1 MLNGATS
8 LVEESQPSLNKTYSP
23 HEVEQKWYAHWENNG
38 LFHSSVHP
46 EKKPYTIV
54 IPPPNVTGVLHMGH
68 ILNNT
73 LQDVFIRYARM
84 TGYEACWIPGMDHAG
99 IATQNVV
106 ERELVKQGKTRHDLG
121 REQFLERVWAWKKQ
135 YGGVI
140 IEQLRTLG
148 SSCDWEREKFTM
160 DEPLSEA
167 VQEVFIR
174 LFDEGLIYRGKYIVN
189 WCPKDHTAISD
200 DEVEHS
206 EQQGKLYYVKYP
218 IDAKSFATVATTRP
232 ETILG
237 DVAIAVHPADKRY
250 SSLVGK
256 VAQVPIVNRPVSII
270 ADGYVDPKFG
280 TGMVKVT
287 PAHDPNDYHIG
298 QRHNLPQL
306 NIFDISATLND
317 TVPEK
322 YRGLDRFEA
331 RKKIVGELQELGLLL
346 KVEDHSH
353 SVGKCYRC
361 NTVIEPYLSDQWFV
375 KMKPL
380 AVPALEAVTSG
391 TIRFYPERW
400 SRVYEHWMN
409 NIRDWCISRQ
419 LWWGHRIPVYY
430 TADGAFTAA
439 RNVAEARE
447 KLGLP
452 ESASFRQDEDVLD
465 TWFSSW
471 LWPFSVHNWPNQSQ
485 HKTEAD
491 LRYYYPTETL
501 VTAPDIIFF
510 WVARMIMSGLKFG
523 PTFTGTTQ
531 ISANVPFRNV
541 YFTSIVRDDKGR
553 KMSKSL
559 GNSPEPLELIK
570 EYGADAVRFT
580 ILFLAPLGQDVLYSA
595 EKNEIGRNFA
605 NKIWNAARFLLMNR
619 DQLELLPRHSSST
632 PGFKLDHAD
641 LADRWII
648 SRFNST
654 SSEVLAALKEFEINK
669 VSKALYDFIWHD
681 YCDWYLEMT
690 KSRLYGEEPL
700 STKKVV
706 LQRAL
711 DIFDGSLRLLHPFM
725 PFVTEELWQHI
736 GNRKPLETI
745 MHTPLMA
752 VDHELVDRTV
762 ESEMTF
768 VQKMIDSIRTIR
780 STMNI
785 PPSREISI
793 HVRRGSKMPERSLRL
808 FDGYLMQLAR
818 VSEIVFFDSDLKPK
832 QSASAIVEGTEFFI
846 PLGGLIDLQKE
857 RERLDKEMQR
867 IIGLIE
873 GIEKKLHNTSFL
885 AKAPSDVVQK
895 EQAKRNSF
903 GQTLEKLKKNLET
916 LS

>member
-1 MLNGATS
+1 LSEDPHSS
-8 LVEESQPSLNKTYSP
+8 LEKTYSP
-23 HEVEQKWYAHWENNG
+23 HQVEQKWYAHWENNG
-38 LFHSSVHP
+38 LFHSSVHL
-46 EKKPYTIV
+46 EKQPYTIV

-84 TGYEACWIPGMDHAG
+84 MGYEACWIPGMDHAG

-106 ERELVKQGKTRHDLG
+106 ERELMKQGKTRYDLG
-121 REQFLERVWAWKKQ
+121 RERFLEKVWEWKTQ

-140 IEQLRTLG
+140 IQQLRTLG
-148 SSCDWEREKFTM
+148 SSCDWDREKFTM
-160 DEPLSEA
+160 DEPLSQA

-206 EQQGKLYYVKYP
+206 EQMGKLYFVKYP

-237 DVAIAVHPADKRY
+237 DVAIAVHPGDERY
-250 SSLVGK
+250 ASLVGTI
-256 VAQVPIVNRPVSII
+256 VRVPIVDRPVKIV
-270 ADGYVDPKFG
+270 ADDYVDPKFG

-287 PAHDPNDYHIG
+287 PAHDPNDYYIG

-306 NIFDISATLND
+306 NIFDISAKLND
-317 TVPEK
+317 TVPEE
-322 YRGLDRFEA
+322 YQGLDRFAA
-331 RKKIVGELQELGLLL
+331 RKKIVAELQQQGLLL

-361 NTVIEPYLSDQWFV
+361 NTIIEPYLSDQWFV

-380 AVPALEAVTSG
+380 AEPALEAVTDG
-391 TIRFYPERW
+391 TIKFYPERW
-400 SRVYEHWMN
+400 KRVYEHWMT

-419 LWWGHRIPVYY
+419 LWWGQRIPVYY
-430 TADGAFTAA
+430 TPDGSFTAA
-439 RNVAEARE
+439 RGVTEARE

-452 ESASFRQDEDVLD
+452 ESTLLYQDEDVLD

-471 LWPFSVHNWPNQSQ
+471 LWPFSVHNWPNHSR

-501 VTAPDIIFF
+501 VTGPDIIFF

-523 PTFTGTTQ
+523 PSFTGTNKP
-531 ISANVPFRNV
+531 SANVPFRNV
-541 YFTSIVRDDKGR
+541 YFTSIIRDEKGR

-580 ILFLAPLGQDVLYSA
+580 ILYLAPLGQDVLYSA

-619 DQLELLPRHSSST
+619 DQLELVPGHSSDT
-632 PGFKLDHAD
+632 TGFKLDHTD
-641 LADRWII
+641 LADLWII

-681 YCDWYLEMT
+681 YCDWYLEMI
-690 KSRLYGEEPL
+690 KSRLYGVEPL

-725 PFVTEELWQHI
+725 PFLTEELWQHL
-736 GNRKPLETI
+736 GERKPLQTI
-745 MHTPLMA
+745 MHTHLLP
-752 VDHELVDRTV
+752 VDHELIDRVV
-762 ESEMTF
+762 ESEMSF
-768 VQKMIDSIRTIR
+768 VQNMIESIRTIR
-780 STMNI
+780 SSMNV
-785 PPSREISI
+785 PPSKEIAISVRLGADKTKESI
-793 HVRRGSKMPERSLRL
+793 LRYA
-808 FDGYLMQLAR
+808 GYLTRLAR
-818 VSEIVFFDSDLKPK
+818 VSDISFLDVNIQPK
-832 QSASAIVEGTEFFI
+832 QSASAVVEGTEFFI
-846 PLGGLIDLQKE
+846 PLGGLIDLDKE
-857 RERLDKEMQR
+857 RERLNKEMQR
-867 IIGLIE
+867 ITGLIE
-873 GIEKKLHNTSFL
+873 SIEKKLHNKGFL
-885 AKAPSDVVQK
+885 SKAPPEVVQK
-895 EQAKRNSF
+895 EQVKRDNF
-903 GQTLEKLKKNLET
+903 GETLEKLKKNLET